1 MLNQKDAFPIFQNQP
16 NLAYFDSA
24 NTSQTPRVVI
34 EAMNRYY
41 DTFRANVGRGGYDLT
56 DTATHAVAIARQQV
70 ADLISCNAD
79 QLLFTSGT
87 TDSLNR
93 IAKWCVSIDTII
105 ITEAEHNANIIPWLV
120 QGRTIENGRLVVVP
134 IDDNTGY
141 IDVDQLETTLGEL
154 DGAVMMSFCATS
166 NVSGITQPW
175 EHIASIC
182 HKYGASVAVDF
193 CQTVA
198 HNKIDL
204 SVCPVEWACFSSHKM
219 YGPTGVGA
227 LYTSFD
233 LDSLEPSSYGGGA
246 VEHVSFTSVEY
257 ANGVTKHEPGTPSI
271 ASIIGFGVAAEL
283 VGYIGYSEIHEYN
296 TDVNVNLLSY
306 GFDLLPNCKV
316 YIPADPRHDNSRSVF
331 SLIPTKCHAHDISV
345 LLNGTG
351 VAVRTGKVCAHPL
364 VNRISPNRG
373 IVRISV
379 SPFNDVEDCRKLVSN
394 LRTAL
399 LKFT

>member
-41 DTFRANVGRGGYDLT
+41 DTYRANVGRGDYNLT
-56 DTATHAVAIARQQV
+56 DTATHAVAIARNQV
-70 ADLISCNAD
+70 ADLINCDPD

-93 IAKWCVSIDTII
+93 IATWCASYDTVIV
-105 ITEAEHNANIIPWLV
+105 TEAEHNANIIPWLV
-120 QGRTIENGRLVVVP
+120 QGRTEDNGKLVVIP
-134 IDDNTGY
+134 IDDTTGY
-141 IDVDQLETTLGEL
+141 IDVDYLETKLQEL

-175 EHIASIC
+175 EHIATIC

-204 SVCPVEWACFSSHKM
+204 SICPVEWACFSSHKM

-227 LYTSFD
+227 LYTAFD
-233 LDSLEPSSYGGGA
+233 LDDLTPRIYGGGA
-246 VEHVSFTSVEY
+246 VEHVSFNTVEY
-257 ANGVTKHEPGTPSI
+257 STGVTKHEPGTPNI

-283 VGYIGYSEIHEYN
+283 IGYIGYADLHDQ
-296 TDVNVNLLSY
+296 TVAVNVNLLSY
-306 GFDLLPNCKV
+306 GFDVLPNCKL
-316 YIPADPRHDNSRSVF
+316 YIHTDKHDFNRSVF

-345 LLNGTG
+345 LLHGTG

-364 VNRISPNRG
+364 VNRISPKRG

-379 SPFNDVEDCRKLVSN
+379 SPFNDVDDCRKLVSN
-394 LRTAL
+394 LQSAFS
-399 LKFT
+399 KFS

>member
-24 NTSQTPRVVI
+24 NTSQTPQVVI
-34 EAMNRYY
+34 DAMNRYY
-41 DTFRANVGRGGYDLT
+41 DTYRANVGRGGYDLT
-56 DTATHAVAIARQQV
+56 DTATHAVSIARQQV
-70 ADLISCNAD
+70 ADLISCNPD
-79 QLLFTSGT
+79 HLLFTSGT
-87 TDSLNR
+87 TESLNR
-93 IAKWCVSIDTII
+93 IAKWCVSYDTII
-105 ITEAEHNANIIPWLV
+105 VTEAEHNANIIPWLA
-120 QGRTIENGRLVVVP
+120 QGRSLENGKLVVIP
-134 IDDNTGY
+134 INDSTGY
-141 IDVDQLETTLGEL
+141 IDVDLLESKLEQL

-198 HNKIDL
+198 HSKIDL

-227 LYTSFD
+227 LYTAFD
-233 LDSLEPSSYGGGA
+233 LDSLEPSVYGGGA
-246 VEHVSFTSVEY
+246 VEHVSFNTVEFSKGI
-257 ANGVTKHEPGTPSI
+257 AKHEPGTPSI

-283 VGYIGYSEIHEYN
+283 IAYIGYAEIEEYI

-306 GFDLLPNCKV
+306 GFDVLPNCKLFIHTQGSV
-316 YIPADPRHDNSRSVF
+316 RSVF

-345 LLNGTG
+345 LLNGSG

-364 VNRISPNRG
+364 VNRISPKRG

-379 SPFNDVEDCRKLVSN
+379 SPFNDMDDCRKLVSN
-394 LRTAL
+394 LQTAL